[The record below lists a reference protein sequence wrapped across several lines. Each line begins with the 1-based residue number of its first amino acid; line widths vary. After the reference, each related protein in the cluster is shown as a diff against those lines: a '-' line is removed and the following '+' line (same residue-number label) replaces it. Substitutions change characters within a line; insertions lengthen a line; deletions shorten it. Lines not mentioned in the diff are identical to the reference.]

1 MHLIPLSTD
10 DVFIN
15 NDGDN
20 DNAEDDGVDEMELL
34 ENIVL
39 LLLLLQPIVEDELT
53 TRFLGS
59 KLVIADDRTE
69 T

>member
-15 NDGDN
+15 NDGDD
-20 DNAEDDGVDEMELL
+20 DNAEDDGVDGMELL
-34 ENIVL
+34 VNIVL
-39 LLLLLQPIVEDELT
+39 LLLLQPIAEDELT
-53 TRFLGS
+53 TRCLGS

>member
-15 NDGDN
+15 DD
-20 DNAEDDGVDEMELL
+20 DNAIDDGVDGMELL
-34 ENIVL
+34 LNIVL
-39 LLLLLQPIVEDELT
+39 LLLQQPIAEDELT
-53 TRFLGS
+53 IRCLGS
-59 KLVIADDRTE
+59 KFVIADDSTE

>member
-15 NDGDN
+15 NDGDD
-20 DNAEDDGVDEMELL
+20 DNAEDDGVDEMEPLV
-34 ENIVL
+34 NIV
-39 LLLLLQPIVEDELT
+39 LLLLLQPIVEDKLT

>member
-15 NDGDN
+15 DDDD
-20 DNAEDDGVDEMELL
+20 DNAIDDGVDGMELL
-34 ENIVL
+34 LNIVL
-39 LLLLLQPIVEDELT
+39 LLLLQPIAEDELT
-53 TRFLGS
+53 IRCLGS
-59 KLVIADDRTE
+59 KFVIADESTE

>member
-15 NDGDN
+15 DDDD
-20 DNAEDDGVDEMELL
+20 DNAIDDGVDGMELL
-34 ENIVL
+34 LNIVL
-39 LLLLLQPIVEDELT
+39 LLLLQPIAEDELT
-53 TRFLGS
+53 IRCLGS
-59 KLVIADDRTE
+59 KFVIADDSTE

>member
-15 NDGDN
+15 NDGDD
-20 DNAEDDGVDEMELL
+20 DNAEDDGVDGMELL
-34 ENIVL
+34 VNIV

-53 TRFLGS
+53 TRCLGS

>member
-15 NDGDN
+15 NDGDD
-20 DNAEDDGVDEMELL
+20 DNTEDDGVDGMELL
-34 ENIVL
+34 LNIVL
-39 LLLLLQPIVEDELT
+39 LLLLQPIAEDELT
-53 TRFLGS
+53 IRCLGS
-59 KLVIADDRTE
+59 KHVIADDRTE

>member
-20 DNAEDDGVDEMELL
+20 DNAEDDGVDEMEPLV
-34 ENIVL
+34 NIV

-59 KLVIADDRTE
+59 RLVIADDRTE

>member
-15 NDGDN
+15 NDGDD
-20 DNAEDDGVDEMELL
+20 DNAEDDGVDKMELL
-34 ENIVL
+34 VNIVL
-39 LLLLLQPIVEDELT
+39 LLLLLQPIAEDELT
-53 TRFLGS
+53 IRCLGS